1 MDSEADLRAIYLAS
15 AGRLVAVLYA
25 LTGDY
30 AEAEDAVHEA
40 FARALSRPG
49 QLRRVDS
56 PEAWLRTVAM
66 NIARTRFRR
75 RVLLDRIVH
84 SGRLRP
90 RSVPPI
96 SPDRVAL
103 ADALQELPRVVREC
117 LVLRYVAD
125 LTIADV
131 ARAQQCSVDAV
142 KSRLLRGRRALAAR
156 LDDRLDDK
164 EESRA

>member
-1 MDSEADLRAIYLAS
+1 MDGEANLRAIYLAS

-49 QLRRVDS
+49 RLRGVES

-66 NIARTRFRR
+66 NVARTRFRR
-75 RVLLDRIVH
+75 RLLLDRIVH

-90 RSVPPI
+90 QSVPPI

-103 ADALQELPRVVREC
+103 ADALQQLPRPVREC

-125 LTIADV
+125 LTV
-131 ARAQQCSVDAV
+131 AEVAQAQQCTVDAV

-156 LDDRLDDK
+156 LDDK